1 MLFSSR
7 PNRTVRRSRGEEE
20 NTVKLFRNAFYAALL
35 LAASAC
41 IAQTKGDVVA
51 DIPFPFEVAGHTLLS
66 GHYIVS
72 PVSENTL
79 RIHESMGPGILVT
92 TNAAQR
98 SESDDS
104 SKLVFHRYEGTYF
117 LSQVWSTGNDRGREV
132 LRSPAE
138 REMAAK
144 RMQKGNTV
152 VVAVR

>member
-20 NTVKLFRNAFYAALL
+20 NTVKLFRNAFCAALL

-51 DIPFPFEVAGHTLLS
+51 DIPFPFIVAGHTLLA
-66 GHYIVS
+66 GRYIVS

-79 RIHESMGPGILVT
+79 RIHESMGTGILVT

-132 LRSPAE
+132 PRSPAE

-144 RMQKGNTV
+144 TMQKGNTV
-152 VVAVR
+152 VAAVR